1 MAILLVSSCTGNT
14 NDKKEADTVDTI
26 PMMVAHIRKCSKIY
40 TTEYKIRKIVSYS
53 DNKNLKG
60 KVFGKEFSIDIPM
73 TDRKLAMPVTATIK
87 GYIDRSGFSTDNVKR
102 KGDRIVITLPD
113 PKIELT
119 STKVIHDETHQH
131 VDMARRNFSDKE
143 LATLAMHGRDVIVKS
158 LDSMSIARNAM
169 NGAAHVLIPII
180 KQMGFKEENIEVRFR
195 NDFKKIEIVDEN
207 GKRELR

>member
-87 GYIDRSGFSTDNVKR
+87 GYIDMSGFSTDNVKR

-131 VDMARRNFSDKE
+131 VDMARRNFSDKP
-143 LATLAMHGRDVIVKS
+143 HSD
-158 LDSMSIARNAM
+158 
-169 NGAAHVLIPII
+169 
-180 KQMGFKEENIEVRFR
+180 
-195 NDFKKIEIVDEN
+195 
-207 GKRELR
+207 